1 MNVVMMP
8 MWIMSGVFFSPSRF
22 PAFLQPFV
30 QALPLTAAI
39 SAIRGNMLQ
48 GIPLGHMM
56 APLAILLVWC
66 AVPFVCRLGYFDGDE
81 KCKEIGNRKQG
92 IEDSSEPLVL

>member
-8 MWIMSGVFFSPSRF
+8 MWIMSGVFFLAVGF

-39 SAIRGNMLQ
+39 SVSAATCCRGY
-48 GIPLGHMM
+48 HS
-56 APLAILLVWC
+56 AT
-66 AVPFVCRLGYFDGDE
+66 
-81 KCKEIGNRKQG
+81 
-92 IEDSSEPLVL
+92 